1 MYRKVVDKISDATL
15 AQKITILMGGVV
27 AITPTILIAII
38 ATLYYYI
45 GIEGL
50 FDEKIKGSLSET
62 VKIAQL
68 YADEH
73 KNNIK
78 TEVLDIARDIDRN
91 YYALA
96 ADRKLFDAFLEKQ
109 AKVRNMSE
117 AVIFSK
123 RLGIIAR
130 TRLSLSLSLSLSF
143 ELPPERLLHEADS
156 SGSVVVLGSSDNDRV
171 RAMIKIDNFPD
182 TYLIVGRRVDKNI
195 MDYMESTQKSAT
207 YYDQMRRDIKNS
219 QAKLQLIF
227 VISSLMLLAGAIWI
241 AIRLARKIA
250 RPINQLV
257 EATEKIALGDLS
269 VRVPERDSKD
279 ETAKLEKA
287 FNKMAGTLAVQTKDL
302 VKFNQIIDER
312 RRFIEAVL
320 RSVASGII
328 TVNPDGIISL
338 ANDAANL
345 LLQSKELVGKNFADI
360 IPNGTTLLNKIQEA
374 PMAVTEENI
383 PFKHRGKK
391 YYLLLRITSEL
402 ADSGDI
408 QSYIVNIHDITAL
421 IQAQRS
427 AAWADI
433 ARRIAHEIKNP
444 LTPISL
450 AAEQI
455 HRKFK
460 TEIKSNPEAFKKYV
474 DTIVRNVNDIGRMVE
489 DFVSFAKITKP
500 ILKRENL
507 INIISDV
514 IFMQQNAWEN
524 IEYTFDKKQKSC
536 YILCDRAQIS
546 QVVIN
551 LLKNAAESIVGRVNK
566 EGRKSAAGHI
576 KINLDVNRENKTVT
590 VIVKDNGM
598 GFAGELIDQV
608 TEPYVTTKEMGTGLG
623 LSIVRK
629 ILDDHK
635 GTLHIETLPEGGA
648 EISFTLKLV
657 NEETN

>member
-1 MYRKVVDKISDATL
+1 MYRKIVDKISDATL

-45 GIEGL
+45 GVEGL

-73 KNNIK
+73 RNNIK
-78 TEVLDIARDIDRN
+78 TEVLAIARDIDRN

-96 ADRKLFDAFLEKQ
+96 SDRKLFDAFLEKQ
-109 AKVRNMSE
+109 VDVRNMSE

-143 ELPPERLLHEADS
+143 ELPPERLLHEADN
-156 SGSVVVLGSSDNDRV
+156 SGSVVMLGTSDNDRV
-171 RAMIKIDNFPD
+171 RAMIKLDNFPD

-207 YYDQMRRDIKNS
+207 YYDQMRRDIKKS

-287 FNKMAGTLAVQTKDL
+287 FNKMAGTLSVQTKDL

-328 TVNPDGIISL
+328 TVNPDGVISL
-338 ANDAANL
+338 ANDAANI
-345 LLQSKELVGKNFADI
+345 LLQSKELVSKNFAEM
-360 IPNGTTLLNKIQEA
+360 IPNGETLLEKVKAA
-374 PMAVTEENI
+374 PTAITEENI
-383 PFKHRGKK
+383 TFKHRGKK
-391 YYLLLRITSEL
+391 YYLLLRVTSEL
-402 ADSGDI
+402 ADEGNI

-427 AAWADI
+427 AAWA
-433 ARRIAHEIKNP
+433 RHSSP
-444 LTPISL
+444 
-450 AAEQI
+450 
-455 HRKFK
+455 HRPRNQ
-460 TEIKSNPEAFKKYV
+460 EPSNP
-474 DTIVRNVNDIGRMVE
+474 
-489 DFVSFAKITKP
+489 
-500 ILKRENL
+500 
-507 INIISDV
+507 NIIGCRT
-514 IFMQQNAWEN
+514 N
-524 IEYTFDKKQKSC
+524 TQK
-536 YILCDRAQIS
+536 I
-546 QVVIN
+546 
-551 LLKNAAESIVGRVNK
+551 
-566 EGRKSAAGHI
+566 
-576 KINLDVNRENKTVT
+576 
-590 VIVKDNGM
+590 
-598 GFAGELIDQV
+598 
-608 TEPYVTTKEMGTGLG
+608 
-623 LSIVRK
+623 
-629 ILDDHK
+629 
-635 GTLHIETLPEGGA
+635 
-648 EISFTLKLV
+648 
-657 NEETN
+657 